1 MAAQLPRVCASH
13 GAPFGPSA
21 RDAHA
26 AAVNSC
32 AAYVYP
38 PREQYFYAQSTGPGV
53 SVFHGRLEHMA
64 TLAPPGAAQ
73 VACVALAY
81 DACTGD
87 MLLAAGAGTRVV
99 VWRLRAAAPPHVQQ
113 VPVYSAW
120 ALDSTLDAGAPV
132 HSVALGACLALGTA
146 RGVAVYARAD
156 VAWRLAW
163 QTASPRGI
171 LAVRWSP
178 DERLLAAVP
187 QHDTRI
193 AIWDA
198 HTHALAARVPHTRT
212 VHSLAWRAP
221 SAPDG
226 NAHVLVT
233 TTADGVVRFFATLPD
248 APLAFR
254 MVAAVDAAADAAG
267 AVGDARACRTL
278 STVYI
283 DARSAH
289 AAARGDLHAAAQQEQ
304 NAAAGVGARDAGA
317 ASRARRLAHLL
328 ALPDFVLAVLPDAS
342 LAVYSVGPFDAP
354 GAALVHT
361 HLVLRLPLCLPRD
374 AARTRVHLEFLPLP
388 PGAAAGAL
396 VHAQALSGAHGAL
409 ALSPALLFDG
419 DPRGVAVRHRGA
431 DLLSAAH
438 AQPVVALAAHGT
450 CACSLASDGHVIVWS
465 SALAPLHTTTV
476 PGARAAYA
484 SAHGTAVATDAL
496 VACGAFRAA
505 LDGRVLAL
513 GGADAPVCVTTRGI
527 FGARGTH
534 RAAFDAA
541 AVAPDGRVYTM
552 HAGTLAEWAPARGWH
567 MTARITGVAVAAA
580 HGAARIAA
588 HARCVA
594 AVHGGRVAAWDMAHH
609 EFCTP
614 ALLDAPAGAD
624 AAPLCWLAD
633 AHVLAVGAGGA
644 EIDLY
649 ARTAGRLTHM
659 RRVGVPG
666 MRAITHM
673 AALGDALV
681 VAHGCLVAVHSLHTH
696 LPPTLRA
703 LDDATHLWHMLQAGT
718 VDAAHAALR
727 AAAHAAPRAA
737 PRRGV
742 SVADV
747 PLDTLLRRA
756 STARCTREDAAHV
769 RAALADSPARLCAAE
784 AVWDVQR
791 SALDPAAARCIA
803 AMRAAPGTP
812 PTLWGQFSDARE
824 ALVSAARLLH
834 ERFTWAAACAT
845 GAVFWAP
852 EHLLAELLE
861 QAARTAFAGEAPDAV
876 LATTLYLAL
885 GRLDT
890 VRALWRRAL
899 AHRDR
904 EKMLAFL
911 ANDFGADRWRVAAQ
925 KNAFAL
931 LSQRRF
937 AFAAAFF
944 LLGGAPRDATNV
956 CIRQLGDM
964 HLAVAIA
971 RICGGDVLTRLVREH
986 ILPTAVARAD
996 RMLACWALHALGREH
1011 DIPRMIVSPL
1021 AALIADESLGL
1032 TGADAPASDVQDPSI
1047 APLLEHARAR
1057 GWSTLDGALESRFVL
1072 HIARQ
1077 LTLLGCPV
1085 VALALVRGWRFT
1097 HAPAPHAPPAPTG
1110 PPNPADA
1117 PAAPTRIGSL
1127 LGGPRAPPPAQSMQ
1141 EFDMSAFGL

>member
-26 AAVNSC
+26 VAVNSC
-32 AAYVYP
+32 AAYVHP
-38 PREQYFYAQSTGPGV
+38 PREQYFFAQCTGPAV
-53 SVFHGRLEHMA
+53 AVFHGRLEHMA
-64 TLAPPGAAQ
+64 TLAPPGAAH

-81 DACTGD
+81 DSAAGD

-99 VWRLRAAAPPHVQQ
+99 VWRLRAAAPPHVQP

-120 ALDSTLDAGAPV
+120 ALDSTLDAGAQV
-132 HSVALGACLALGTA
+132 HSVALGARLAVGTA
-146 RGVAVYARAD
+146 HGVAVYTRD
-156 VAWRLAW
+156 VSWRPTW
-163 QTASPRGI
+163 RTASPRGI
-171 LAVRWSP
+171 LAVRWSH

-198 HTHALAARVPHTRT
+198 HAFALAARVPHTRA
-212 VHSLAWRAP
+212 VQSLAWRAP
-221 SAPDG
+221 SAPG
-226 NAHVLVT
+226 ENAHVLVS

-254 MVAAVDAAADAAG
+254 MVAAVDAAAD
-267 AVGDARACRTL
+267 GDGRPCRTL

-283 DARSAH
+283 DARGAH
-289 AAARGDLHAAAQQEQ
+289 AAARGDLHAAAQQQQ

-328 ALPDFVLAVLPDAS
+328 AMPDFVLAVLPDSS
-342 LAVYSVGPFDAP
+342 LAVYTVGPFDGVRAP
-354 GAALVHT
+354 TPAHAPRAALVRT
-361 HLVLRLPLCLPRD
+361 HLVLRLPLCLPPD
-374 AARTRVHLEFLPLP
+374 AARTRMHLEFLPLP
-388 PGAAAGAL
+388 PGAGAGAL
-396 VHAQALSGAHGAL
+396 VHAQALSGALGTL
-409 ALSPALLFDG
+409 ALSPAHLFDG
-419 DPRGVAVRHRGA
+419 DLRGVAVRHHGA
-431 DLLSAAH
+431 QLLCSAH
-438 AQPVVALAAHGT
+438 AHPVVALAAHGT
-450 CACSLASDGHVIVWS
+450 RVCSLSSDAHVIVWS
-465 SALAPLHTTTV
+465 GSLASLQSTTV
-476 PGARAAYA
+476 PGAQAAYA
-484 SAHGTAVATDAL
+484 TAQGTAVATDAL
-496 VACGAFRAA
+496 VECRAARDARHTFRAA
-505 LDGRVLAL
+505 LAGRVLAL

-527 FGARGTH
+527 FGAHGTH

-552 HAGTLAEWAPARGWH
+552 HAGALAEWAPAHGWH
-567 MTARITGVAVAAA
+567 MTACVAAR
-580 HGAARIAA
+580 GASRMAA

-594 AVHGGRVAAWDMAHH
+594 AVHAGRVAAWDMAQR

-614 ALLDAPAGAD
+614 TILDAAAAD
-624 AAPLCWLAD
+624 TAPLCWLAS
-633 AHVLAVGAGGA
+633 AHVLAVGAGGS

-659 RRVGVPG
+659 RRVSVPG
-666 MRAITHM
+666 VREITHM

-681 VAHGCLVAVHSLHTH
+681 VAHGCSLSVHT
-696 LPPTLRA
+696 LPPLPPPLRP

-718 VDAAHAALR
+718 VDAADATLR
-727 AAAHAAPRAA
+727 TLAAPSRA
-737 PRRGV
+737 RHCV

-756 STARCTREDAAHV
+756 STAKCSREDAEHV
-769 RAALADSPARLCAAE
+769 RAALADSPARLRAAE
-784 AVWDVQR
+784 AVWDAQR
-791 SALDPAAARCIA
+791 SALDPAAVRCVA
-803 AMRAAPGTP
+803 AMRAAPGASH
-812 PTLWGQFSDARE
+812 TLWGQFSESRE
-824 ALVSAARLLH
+824 ALVSAARSLH
-834 ERFTWAAACAT
+834 ERFTWDAACAT

-852 EHLLAELLE
+852 ERLLPELLE
-861 QAARTAFAGEAPDAV
+861 QAARTAFASESPDVV

-890 VRALWRRAL
+890 VRAVWRRAIG
-899 AHRDR
+899 HRDR
-904 EKMLAFL
+904 QKMTAFL
-911 ANDFGADRWRVAAQ
+911 ANDFGADRWRIAAQ

-944 LLGGAPRDATNV
+944 LLGGAPRDAVSV

-986 ILPTAVARAD
+986 VLPTAVARAD
-996 RMLACWALHALGREH
+996 RLLACWALHALARVH

-1021 AALIADESLGL
+1021 AALVADESFGL
-1032 TGADAPASDVQDPSI
+1032 TCGDAPASDVQDPSI

-1085 VALALVRGWRFT
+1085 VGLALVRGWRFT
-1097 HAPAPHAPPAPTG
+1097 HAPAPTAPTAA
-1110 PPNPADA
+1110 ADA

-1127 LGGPRAPPPAQSMQ
+1127 LGTRAPPPAQSMQ
-1141 EFDMSAFGL
+1141 EFDMGAFGL